1 MKTHRRTG
9 NLMLLFA
16 MAAIIF
22 LASSVSMADIF
33 NVNIN
38 HSSSRRRVTMDGTA
52 FGATVAP
59 LSYTGTTWNDIQI
72 ASADATVSAIGIA
85 NSNNAA
91 SLVDV
96 TLTAADSVLSRT
108 STYYDGAPPAL
119 TLAALDNYNNDESGN
134 TLTISGLEVSSS
146 YTLYLMGLA
155 KGSANGNDDATCM
168 GATIGAVTLGGAG
181 SQTWYPTAY
190 VQNGNYLVF
199 SGTVDGTGSITAT
212 VSNLGAFQLE
222 GVGVPE
228 PATVALLGLGSLCLI
243 HRRRH

>member
-1 MKTHRRTG
+1 METHGKTG

-16 MAAIIF
+16 MATITF
-22 LASSVSMADIF
+22 TASSVSIADIF

-38 HSSSRRRVTMDGTA
+38 HSSSRRRVTMNGTA
-52 FGATVAP
+52 FSATAAP
-59 LSYTGTTWNDIQI
+59 LSYTGTTWTDIQI
-72 ASADATVSAIGIA
+72 TGTEASVSAVGLA
-85 NSNNAA
+85 NSDNVA
-91 SLVDV
+91 SLIDV
-96 TLTAADSVLSRT
+96 TLTAADSELSCI

-119 TLAALDNYNNDESGN
+119 TLAALDNYNDESGN
-134 TLTISGLEVSSS
+134 TLTISGLQVSSS

-155 KGSANGNDDATCM
+155 KGSTNGNDDATCM
-168 GATIGAVTLGGAG
+168 SATIGTVTLGGAG

-228 PATVALLGLGSLCLI
+228 PATIALLGLGSLALI
-243 HRRRH
+243 SRRRR

>member
-1 MKTHRRTG
+1 MKTHRKTG
-9 NLMLLFA
+9 NLMVLFA

-22 LASSVSMADIF
+22 LAGSVSIADTF

-38 HSSSRRRVTMDGTA
+38 HSSSRRKVTMNGTA
-52 FGATVAP
+52 FGPTVAP

-72 ASADATVSAIGIA
+72 AGTEASVSAVGIA
-85 NSNNAA
+85 NSNYVA
-91 SLVDV
+91 SLIVV
-96 TLTAADSVLSRT
+96 TLTAADSILSRT

-119 TLAALDNYNNDESGN
+119 TLAALDNYNDENGN
-134 TLTISGLEVSSS
+134 TLTISGLEANSS

-155 KGSANGNDDATCM
+155 QGTANGNDDATCM
-168 GATIGAVTLGGAG
+168 SATIGAVTLGGAG
-181 SQTWYPTAY
+181 GQTWYPTAY

-199 SGTVDGTGSITAT
+199 TGNADGTGSITAT

-228 PATVALLGLGSLCLI
+228 PATIALLGLGSLALI
-243 HRRRH
+243 CRRKR

>member
-1 MKTHRRTG
+1 
-9 NLMLLFA
+9 

-22 LASSVSMADIF
+22 LASSVSMAEVF

-38 HSSSRRRVTMDGTA
+38 HSSSRRRVTMNGTA
-52 FGATVAP
+52 YGSTVAP
-59 LSYTGTTWNDIQI
+59 LSYTGTTWTDIQI
-72 ASADATVSAIGIA
+72 GSADAAVSAIGIA
-85 NSNNAA
+85 DSDNVA

-119 TLAALDNYNNDESGN
+119 TLAALDNYNDESGN
-134 TLTISGLEVSSS
+134 TLSISGLGANSN

-168 GATIGAVTLGGAG
+168 SATIGAITLGGAG
-181 SQTWYPTAY
+181 GQSWYPAAY
-190 VQNGNYLVF
+190 AQNGNYLIF
-199 SGTVDGTGSITAT
+199 SGITDGTGSITAT

-222 GVGVPE
+222 VSAPE
-228 PATVALLGLGSLCLI
+228 PATIALLGLGGISLL
-243 HRRRH
+243 RRRKR

>member
-1 MKTHRRTG
+1 
-9 NLMLLFA
+9 

-52 FGATVAP
+52 SGPTAGP
-59 LSYTGTTWNDIQI
+59 LSYTGTTWTDIQI
-72 ASADATVSAIGIA
+72 GSNDPAVSAIGIA
-85 NSNNAA
+85 NSDNVA
-91 SLVDV
+91 SLVNV
-96 TLTAADSVLSRT
+96 TLTAAGSFLSRT

-119 TLAALDNYNNDESGN
+119 ALAALDNYNNESGN
-134 TLTISGLEVSSS
+134 TLTISGLEVDSS

-155 KGSANGNDDATCM
+155 KGTADGDDDAICM
-168 GATIGAVTLGGAG
+168 SATISAITLGGAG
-181 SQTWYPTAY
+181 GQTWYPAAY

-243 HRRRH
+243 YRRKR